1 MFGMVSGV
9 EESGEEGEEEVEDE
23 VEDGEGIGTNLFEG
37 NLLLELFHHKHH
49 RRVQIRVGGEE
60 KAPFDQVV
68 ADLQKRDLGSS

>member
-9 EESGEEGEEEVEDE
+9 EESGEDEVEVEDE
-23 VEDGEGIGTNLFEG
+23 VEDEEEDGEGIGTNLFEG

-68 ADLQKRDLGSS
+68 ADLKKKEI

>member
-1 MFGMVSGV
+1 MED
-9 EESGEEGEEEVEDE
+9 EEEDE
-23 VEDGEGIGTNLFEG
+23 VEDEEGEGIGTNLFEG

-68 ADLQKRDLGSS
+68 ADLKKGD

>member
-9 EESGEEGEEEVEDE
+9 EESGEEDEEEDE
-23 VEDGEGIGTNLFEG
+23 VEDEEGEGIGTNLFEG

-68 ADLQKRDLGSS
+68 ADLQQRDLGSF